1 MSNQCFMCLHMSHYF
16 SYLNILVSSQNVGTP
31 MLLPSRTDNDGTNV
45 EESRAEVKE
54 METPTR

>member
-1 MSNQCFMCLHMSHYF
+1 
-16 SYLNILVSSQNVGTP
+16 

>member
-1 MSNQCFMCLHMSHYF
+1 MSHYF